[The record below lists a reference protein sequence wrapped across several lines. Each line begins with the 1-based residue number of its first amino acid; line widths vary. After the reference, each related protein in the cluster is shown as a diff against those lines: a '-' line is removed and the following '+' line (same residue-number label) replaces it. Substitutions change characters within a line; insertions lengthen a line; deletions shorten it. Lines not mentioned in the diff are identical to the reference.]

1 MRIDQF
7 VIIFMFPIVNSNTA
21 ATTTTTVDQSA
32 VAAAAEAMDADCISR
47 SSVNPE
53 DEQWRVSSM
62 MMTTSDFPL
71 SDHPQHQSIANQQ

>member
-53 DEQWRVSSM
+53 DEQ
-62 MMTTSDFPL
+62 
-71 SDHPQHQSIANQQ
+71 